1 MKAGIT
7 LITLFLFTIGV
18 AQAQF
23 SLEMWHDGKV
33 VLESGDTLRG
43 RVKYDL
49 DNNAVR
55 IVLPNKTEK
64 TFTAHKAWYVEIF
77 DENVNMYRE
86 FYALPYEIRPGYETM
101 VYFEVLQKGEITLL
115 SREKLVQ
122 RTVQNSPYNFYRNTY
137 TFTDVAYQYFALKQ
151 GNELLD
157 ISTKRRDVLA
167 LLGKHEKEI
176 KKFMKSNRLKM
187 ERRTDLIRTFAYYN
201 ALISDIEKK
210 ASRN

>member
-7 LITLFLFTIGV
+7 LITLFFLGIGL

-23 SLEMWHDGKV
+23 SLEMWHDGRV
-33 VLESGDTLRG
+33 VLEAGDTLRG

-55 IVLPNKTEK
+55 IALPNKTEK

-77 DENVNMYRE
+77 DENVNIYRE

-115 SREKLVQ
+115 SRERIVQ
-122 RTVQNSPYNFYRNTY
+122 RTVQNSPYNFYGNTY
-137 TFTDVAYQYFALKQ
+137 TYTDVEYQYFVLKQ
-151 GNELLD
+151 GNTLFD
-157 ISTKRRDVLA
+157 ISTKRKDVLE
-167 LLGKHEKEI
+167 LLNKHEKEV
-176 KKFMKSNRLKM
+176 KKFMKSNRLNTD
-187 ERRTDLIRTFAYYN
+187 RRTDLIRTFAYYN
-201 ALISDIEKK
+201 ALVSDIENK